1 VSKGRLHGSVR
12 VVGAGLIGTSIGL
25 ALSKLGIA
33 VTLFDASPAN
43 VRLAVDYG
51 AGVAA
56 SSADEPQLIVVCVP
70 PDVTAAT
77 VLNELKTF
85 PAAVVTDVAS
95 VKAPILTQLESASAD
110 LTRYVGSHPMAGRE
124 KGGAASGRADIF
136 VARPWVIATH
146 PTASADAVNLVEQ
159 LALDLEAVPVRLTP
173 TEHDRAVA
181 LVSHAP
187 QLVSSL
193 MAARLVGASGVEL
206 AGQGLRDTVRIAAS
220 DPKLWVQI
228 LGANAPEVVAV
239 LKELQNDLNSVV
251 SALEDVDKPGALAKI
266 DQAIVNGNRGVEALP
281 GKHGSQNSQYRNFV
295 VMIGDKPGELAR
307 LFNEIGEIGINV
319 EDLKLEHSPGAQIG
333 LVEVSVLPASGD
345 RLVSEL
351 SNRGWRFA

>member
-1 VSKGRLHGSVR
+1 MSKGRLHGSVR